1 MSRRRKHVH
10 ALASELAVT
19 LEDGDVVCRVTA
31 ARGANLIEVERGDDG
46 AAEPTLV
53 RVPNKFKDL
62 ARFRAGTHVVAR
74 FVDARELEGRD
85 DVAVKVTGELRRVL
99 YAEQVKEMRRRDD
112 GTWPSA
118 FEREARGTDG
128 CALRELAG
136 ALEEDETRARATAR
150 SGGDARDGSA
160 SDDDDDEGSSDGLP
174 PLVANR
180 NRRRAR
186 AYVDSDESS
195 DSD

>member
-118 FEREARGTDG
+118 FEREERARPTGAR
-128 CALRELAG
+128 CASSRG
-136 ALEEDETRARATAR
+136 RWRRTRRARAR
-150 SGGDARDGSA
+150 RLGSGGEARDGSA
-160 SDDDDDEGSSDGLP
+160 SDDDDDEGSE
-174 PLVANR
+174 
-180 NRRRAR
+180 RRVTAAR
-186 AYVDSDESS
+186 GE
-195 DSD
+195 